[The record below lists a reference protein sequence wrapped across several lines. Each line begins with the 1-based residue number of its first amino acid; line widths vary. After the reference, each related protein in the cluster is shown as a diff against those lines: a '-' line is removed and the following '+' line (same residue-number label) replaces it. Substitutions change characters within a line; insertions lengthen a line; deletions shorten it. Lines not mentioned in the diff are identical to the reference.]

1 MTDEELKAL
10 VASLAIAQK
19 ETSEQMKDTDAR
31 MKETAAQMKKT
42 DKIIKELSRQ
52 IGGLGNK
59 FGSFT
64 EGLAFPSMNKLLIE
78 RFNMDAVTTNYKVKR
93 DGKIIEL
100 DVFAHS
106 NGQLNKAFIVEIK
119 SHLKEEH
126 IEQILTQLQQ
136 VKTFLPE
143 HANKQ
148 FFGILAGVHIPEQ
161 LKEKVL
167 KAGIYLAM
175 IHDENFEL
183 QTPDNFYAKSF

>member
-148 FFGILAGVHIPEQ
+148 IFGILAGVHIPEQ